1 MTTESPIEKDT
12 PAVKMEENKVAPK
25 KVKSAKLAPV
35 AKKSIPAAKK
45 TESKVAA
52 KKIKNAK
59 PAPVAKQLAAPATKA
74 AETRAAAPKAAAPK
88 AAETKVAPKKEKKTK
103 EASVKSE
110 KKILREAIEL
120 SIENTFP
127 NIKKA
132 VGEKKF
138 NKQVKKASKVL
149 VKGAAKTKK

>member
-1 MTTESPIEKDT
+1 MTTELPIQKDT
-12 PAVKMEENKVAPK
+12 PLVKMEENKAAAK
-25 KVKSAKLAPV
+25 KIKSAKPLPV
-35 AKKSIPAAKK
+35 AKKNVPAAKK

-52 KKIKNAK
+52 KKIKSVKA
-59 PAPVAKQLAAPATKA
+59 APVVTQLAAPA
-74 AETRAAAPKAAAPK
+74 PKAPAAK
-88 AAETKVAPKKEKKTK
+88 AAETKVAPKKVSKAK
-103 EASVKSE
+103 EAPVKSE

-120 SIENTFP
+120 SIEKTFP

-149 VKGAAKTKK
+149 VKGTAKTKK